1 MLNKNH
7 GKPPN
12 NIAVIINS
20 LNASKGVIF
29 FKPKICG
36 IVMFQSRQN
45 SNVTERNII
54 MKNTTDVKIIPGMPL
69 KNIELKYPTSFF

>member
-45 SNVTERNII
+45 SNVT
-54 MKNTTDVKIIPGMPL
+54 
-69 KNIELKYPTSFF
+69 